1 MVLAMIYIQFERMIR
16 VIHTS
21 KVKKE
26 FKNGKEVTPV
36 LKGVNFSVK
45 KGEFVAVMGPSG
57 SGKSTLLQLLG
68 GLDIPTSGEIR
79 LDGMAIHS
87 KSEKKRTIIRRQ
99 KIGFVFQNYQ
109 LLPMLTVYENIGF
122 PLHADGQK
130 VQLNKV
136 DDLLSTVGLN
146 GYGKRFPHELSG
158 GQQQRVAIARSLI
171 HEPAILLADEPT
183 GNLDRER
190 SSDTLDLLASF
201 HQERGQTIVMVTHD
215 MFAAGYADRIIL
227 FKDGMIE
234 TEVQREDDD
243 YAEFLSRF
251 MA

>member
-1 MVLAMIYIQFERMIR
+1 MIYIQFERMIR

>member
-1 MVLAMIYIQFERMIR
+1 